1 MGVLTGPTPGAANS
15 RDFLEERDVYKRQVQ
30 GVAAGSR
37 VQNAGGGVVLQFQ
50 VQVFLLDPLAAPSA
64 GDPHGGLCLPGFA
77 AVGGKDLQPAVHLL
91 IAVEVAL
98 GVFGAVLAH
107 GVVAVSSTHLDVYK
121 RQNQYGNWLAFEP
134 LTVVPISTEPVLVD
148 ELSRPQIDWLNN
160 YHQHVYE
167 TLAPRLNEE
176 EKAWLKAKCAPIGR

>member
-1 MGVLTGPTPGAANS
+1 MTITDEPGVYETDEVGIRIENE
-15 RDFLEERDVYKRQVQ
+15 LECV
-30 GVAAGSR
+30 
-37 VQNAGGGVVLQFQ
+37 
-50 VQVFLLDPLAAPSA
+50 SA
-64 GDPHGGLCLPGFA
+64 G
-77 AVGGKDLQPAVHLL
+77 
-91 IAVEVAL
+91 
-98 GVFGAVLAH
+98 
-107 GVVAVSSTHLDVYK
+107 T
-121 RQNQYGNWLAFEP
+121 NQYGNWLAFEP